1 MKMRSLCWN
10 LVVWHPSAGPADP
23 YGAPGFTYIAWEVR
37 ARWRPIF
44 VVAGVLLMVIGLM
57 LLGSTVA
64 FMAGVLL
71 VGSAVGGWEG
81 PHSPTAATVRTW
93 ERLDKGR
100 ADLR

>member
-1 MKMRSLCWN
+1 MRPLRWN

-23 YGAPGFTYIAWEVR
+23 YGAPGFTHIAWEVR

-44 VVAGVLLMVIGLM
+44 VVVGALLMVIGLM
-57 LLGSTVA
+57 LLGSTVV

-71 VGSAVGGWEG
+71 VGSAVSGWAA

-93 ERLDKGR
+93 QRLDKGR
-100 ADLR
+100 GDLR